1 VHILQD
7 PHFLG
12 SFLATFEG
20 SRNIFAMAVVMQ
32 RELDSAIDD
41 FGISRGGVIIPEQTG
56 VRHDSKLI
64 FA

>member
-1 VHILQD
+1 
-7 PHFLG
+7 
-12 SFLATFEG
+12 
-20 SRNIFAMAVVMQ
+20 MAVVMQ